1 MSAAFLD
8 RYTRDSCNYA
18 LSYSLSDGSIT
29 GVTVSAD
36 GNTCG
41 APIPVTF
48 PVAPSDTK
56 GFDVEQMGS
65 DPQTLWVRLS
75 GSPVTL
81 SLSEPIP
88 L

>member
-18 LSYSLSDGSIT
+18 LSYSVSDRSIT

-36 GNTCG
+36 GNTCKV
-41 APIPVTF
+41 PIPVAF

-56 GFDVEQMGS
+56 GFTVEQRGN
-65 DPQTLWVRLS
+65 DPQTLWVQLS

>member
-18 LSYSLSDGSIT
+18 LSYSVSDGSIT
-29 GVTVSAD
+29 SVTVSAD
-36 GNTCG
+36 GNTCKV
-41 APIPVTF
+41 PIPVTF

-56 GFDVEQMGS
+56 GFNVEQRGN
-65 DPQTLWVRLS
+65 DPQTLWVQLS